1 MLQTGPAEGLFSCKS
16 DFFHSYHLNFKV
28 AIRNWCCEWWK
39 MKAHK
44 LGQNVE
50 PGEVSSLL
58 LSRMRKNLLA
68 IVTLTFSLFQRN
80 VWPPPT
86 GREGAWW
93 LEMPRQQKQGSGLP
107 ISFTLDG
114 VVMALACPLS
124 RPALSTGSIDT
135 YPMCK
140 VLCDTFRRK
149 PGKRRIFPRQG
160 VSSSVLL

>member
-1 MLQTGPAEGLFSCKS
+1 ME
-16 DFFHSYHLNFKV
+16 
-28 AIRNWCCEWWK
+28 
-39 MKAHK
+39 AHK

-50 PGEVSSLL
+50 PGERSLIYCCPEWGE
-58 LSRMRKNLLA
+58 NLLA

-80 VWPPPT
+80 GWPPPT

-93 LEMPRQQKQGSGLP
+93 LEMPRQQKQGGGLP

-114 VVMALACPLS
+114 VVMVLACPLS
-124 RPALSTGSIDT
+124 RSALSTGSIDT

-149 PGKRRIFPRQG
+149 PGKRRIFSPAGSEQQCLALAYILRELSEHYYQP
-160 VSSSVLL
+160 S